1 MAIQMACPILGKIRR
16 PINSKAVRRA
26 QSLICVRSSRRRY
39 SSMAWSV
46 PTVAIVGVGAA
57 RTAFLGSTS
66 ALPDPSAADGFAAQ
80 RASRIGGVD
89 TSISPPCGFVAAP
102 VHLAMVPAAEWN
114 RELIADLA
122 AECSTLRKAKVVGVR
137 RQAAANQARLP
148 GYKSDVISV
157 THPSR
162 FRHGQHALI
171 NRPGAP
177 PVLWLSLSKMR
188 QRRCRRGPFARFRCV
203 SPADP

>member
-1 MAIQMACPILGKIRR
+1 
-16 PINSKAVRRA
+16 
-26 QSLICVRSSRRRY
+26 
-39 SSMAWSV
+39 
-46 PTVAIVGVGAA
+46 
-57 RTAFLGSTS
+57 
-66 ALPDPSAADGFAAQ
+66 
-80 RASRIGGVD
+80 
-89 TSISPPCGFVAAP
+89 
-102 VHLAMVPAAEWN
+102 MVPAAEWN

-203 SPADP
+203 SPADPQSLQLCLKGVLHGLGISCIQLVLVCEITMSPCGGVITRAQLVDLG